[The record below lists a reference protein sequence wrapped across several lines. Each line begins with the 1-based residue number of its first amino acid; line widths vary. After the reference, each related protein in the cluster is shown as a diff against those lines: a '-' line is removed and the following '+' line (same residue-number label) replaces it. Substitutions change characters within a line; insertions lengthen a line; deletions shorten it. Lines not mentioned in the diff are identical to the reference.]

1 MSDITV
7 ALGKKIRSL
16 RQARGWTQEQLAE
29 YADLHVSY
37 IVLLEKG
44 ANRATIET
52 LEKLANA
59 FLSFSQI
66 NCGAASENNFVTP
79 ITSTLPTAFFTSH
92 FVMASLLSVTSIR
105 SNPPFIWQSG
115 DLLFFCISYTLS

>member
-1 MSDITV
+1 MSEITI

-29 YADLHVSY
+29 YAELHVSY

-52 LEKLANA
+52 LEKLSRA
-59 FLSFSQI
+59 FGISISDLVQSLD
-66 NCGAASENNFVTP
+66 AAKDDPTQEQLRELLEDFVQK
-79 ITSTLPTAFFTSH
+79 IDA
-92 FVMASLLSVTSIR
+92 VYR
-105 SNPPFIWQSG
+105 Q
-115 DLLFFCISYTLS
+115 

>member
-52 LEKLANA
+52 LEKLAK
-59 FLSFSQI
+59 
-66 NCGAASENNFVTP
+66 
-79 ITSTLPTAFFTSH
+79 
-92 FVMASLLSVTSIR
+92 ASL
-105 SNPPFIWQSG
+105 IW
-115 DLLFFCISYTLS
+115 YTPWTMHRMIQYKNKCVS

>member
-1 MSDITV
+1 MSRITI

-16 RQARGWTQEQLAE
+16 RLSRGWTQEQLAE

-52 LEKLANA
+52 LEKLAQA
-59 FLSFSQI
+59 FGISI
-66 NCGAASENNFVTP
+66 SELAHSLDETNDAPMTKQMRDLMEDFVQK
-79 ITSTLPTAFFTSH
+79 IDA
-92 FVMASLLSVTSIR
+92 
-105 SNPPFIWQSG
+105 NYKQ
-115 DLLFFCISYTLS
+115 

>member
-1 MSDITV
+1 MSRITI

-16 RQARGWTQEQLAE
+16 RLSRGWIQEQLAE

-52 LEKLANA
+52 LEKLAKA
-59 FLSFSQI
+59 FDISI
-66 NCGAASENNFVTP
+66 SELVHSLDETNDDPMKKQMRDLMEDFVQK
-79 ITSTLPTAFFTSH
+79 IDA
-92 FVMASLLSVTSIR
+92 IYK
-105 SNPPFIWQSG
+105 Q
-115 DLLFFCISYTLS
+115 